1 MWGHFIIRDGILQ
14 QPPFESALSNRK
26 RGPRASPTNRVARGK
41 EPQRNERT
49 AAFEKKPPQ
58 AICSLRRC
66 GGGGWIRPPAGGP
79 FRGSGLP
86 PAGHSLPLPFES
98 ALEQKNRPRLSAG
111 PIFFGGGG
119 WIRTTV
125 GIASRFTVCPLWP
138 LGNSSI
144 FSFSG
149 PCPSSSPFALTL
161 RPCPST
167 KSKPSEAGSIWRGG
181 AAEGTSFPA
190 CGEASDPQLVPT
202 MELVDGLEP
211 PTC

>member
-14 QPPFESALSNRK
+14 QPPFESAL
-26 RGPRASPTNRVARGK
+26 
-41 EPQRNERT
+41 
-49 AAFEKKPPQ
+49 
-58 AICSLRRC
+58 
-66 GGGGWIRPPAGGP
+66 
-79 FRGSGLP
+79 
-86 PAGHSLPLPFES
+86 
-98 ALEQKNRPRLSAG
+98 EQKKRPRLSAG

-167 KSKPSEAGSIWRGG
+167 KSKPSEAGSIWRGRRRLRMWSFRRKAETERSRLLLTWSWWTDSNPRPADYKS
-181 AAEGTSFPA
+181 AALPTELHQR
-190 CGEASDPQLVPT
+190 ASSSTAEVILTRSPRLVNPNRKK
-202 MELVDGLEP
+202 
-211 PTC
+211 